1 MTEAIRNKVVAITG
15 ASSGIGAA
23 TARVLA
29 QAGAKVVLGAR
40 RVERLESIAAEIE
53 RAGGQSKF
61 FPLDVTR
68 RESMQSFVESTV
80 EAFGR
85 VDVLVNNAG
94 VMLISLLAEGKVDE
108 WDRMVDVN
116 IKGVLHGI
124 GAVLPVMKAQ
134 ESGHLINVSSVAGH
148 GVSPGTAVY
157 SATKFAVRAL
167 SEGFRQEAGPKI
179 RSTIISPGAVA
190 TELPDHITSA
200 LIKRA
205 TRGLYANAIGA
216 EAIARAVLYA
226 IEQPADVDINEIVI
240 RPTAQP

>member
-53 RAGGQSKF
+53 TAGGQSKF

-108 WDRMVDVN
+108 WERMIDIN

-157 SATKFAVRAL
+157 SATKFAVRAI

>member
-108 WDRMVDVN
+108 WERMVDVN

-179 RSTIISPGAVA
+179 RSTIISPGAVT

>member
-1 MTEAIRNKVVAITG
+1 MTEPIRNKVVAITG

-108 WDRMVDVN
+108 WERMVDVN